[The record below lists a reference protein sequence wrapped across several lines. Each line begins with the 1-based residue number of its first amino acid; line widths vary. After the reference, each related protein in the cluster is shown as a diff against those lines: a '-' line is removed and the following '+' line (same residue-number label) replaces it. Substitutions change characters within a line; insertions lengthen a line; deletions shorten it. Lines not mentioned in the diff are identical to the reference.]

1 MFEKQIKI
9 PEPEEIK
16 EQLPLPAD
24 LAKIKAARDKMVAD
38 VITGASDKMLFIVGP
53 CSAHAEAPVLDYV
66 ERLGKLNEEVSEK
79 LVLVPRIYT
88 NKPRTKGV
96 GYKGMFSQPDPS
108 KSEDILKGILS
119 IRDLNVRAIGVSGL
133 SAADE
138 MLYPANYSYVDDLL
152 SYVAVGA
159 RSCENQLHR
168 LVSSGIDVSVGIKNP
183 MSGSVTIMLNS
194 IYAAQSSQVFK
205 LNGWQVKTQGNAL
218 AHGILRGAV
227 DSYGNDIP
235 NFHYETVMQAAE
247 GYAASGLKNPA
258 IIIDANHSNSGKKC
272 RQQIRIC
279 EEVMQ
284 NRIYDGDFKKIVKGF
299 MIESFIEEGNQ
310 KEDKVYG
317 KSITDPCLGWE
328 DTRRL
333 ILDIAEKV

>member
-16 EQLPLPAD
+16 AASPMPAA
-24 LAKIKAARDKMVAD
+24 LAKIKEERDRLVAD
-38 VITGASDKMLFIVGP
+38 VITGASDKMLIIVGP
-53 CSAHAEAPVLDYV
+53 CSAHAEDPVLDYV
-66 ERLGKLNEEVSEK
+66 ERLGKLNDEVKDK

-96 GYKGMFSQPDPS
+96 GYKGMFSQPDP
-108 KSEDILKGILS
+108 KKGEDILKGIYA
-119 IRDLNVRAIGVSGL
+119 IRDLNISAISNSGL
-133 SAADE
+133 TAPDE
-138 MLYPANYSYVDDLL
+138 MLYPENYNYVDDLL

-168 LVSSGIDVSVGIKNP
+168 LVSSGVDVAVGVKNP
-183 MSGSVTIMLNS
+183 MGGSVTVMLNS
-194 IYAAQSSQVFK
+194 IYAAQSGQIFK
-205 LNGWQVKTQGNAL
+205 FNGWQVKTNGNPL

-227 DSYGNDIP
+227 DAYGNDIP
-235 NFHYETVMQAAE
+235 NFHYETVMQTAD
-247 GYAASGLKNPA
+247 GYAKSGLKNPA
-258 IIIDANHSNSGKKC
+258 VIIDANHSNSGKQC

-284 NRIYDGDFKKIVKGF
+284 NRLYDGDFKKIVKGF

-310 KEDKVYG
+310 KDDIVYG

-333 ILDIAEKV
+333 ILDIAAKV